1 MIELCAQKIHKTFF
15 SKTKRTPALRGVDI
29 SIKWGESIGIVGES
43 GSGKSTLV
51 KIMTLLER
59 PDRGTILLNSR
70 EVKSWLHAKKL
81 GFQKVVQPI
90 FQEAF
95 DSLNP
100 RKKIIELA
108 KEGLEIWK
116 VGEKKDRIKK
126 AEEVLSRLGIGSE
139 HWQKYPHELSG
150 GQRQRVAIAR
160 ALALEPKI
168 LIADEPTSALDTSV
182 QAEIV
187 KILIDL
193 KNGKMGMAVV
203 SHDLRVIRKTTDFC
217 YVMLA
222 GLVVEQGPTEQIFT
236 EPLHPYTKQLVSSIP
251 TLEGVETIAT
261 DLQPLAERGCPYQTR
276 CPISS
281 HRCETELPQIKIAA
295 NSHSARCHKI
305 GL

>member
-1 MIELCAQKIHKTFF
+1 MIELCAQEIHKIFF
-15 SKTKRTPALRGVDI
+15 SRTKRVCALRGVDV
-29 SIKWGESIGIVGES
+29 SINWGESIGIVGES

-59 PDRGTILLNSR
+59 PDSGSILLNSK
-70 EVKSWLHAKKL
+70 EVKSWSYAKKI

-100 RKKIIELA
+100 RMKIVELV
-108 KEGLEIWK
+108 KEGLEIW
-116 VGEKKDRIKK
+116 GIGKKSDRSKK
-126 AEEVLSRLGIGSE
+126 AEGVLSDLGIGSE

-160 ALALEPKI
+160 ALALEPMI

-193 KNGKMGMAVV
+193 KKNKMGIAVV
-203 SHDLRVIRKTTDFC
+203 SHDLRVVRKTADFC

-222 GLVVEQGPTEQIFT
+222 GLVVEQGPIELIFK

-251 TLEGVETIAT
+251 TLEGVEAT
-261 DLQPLAERGCPYQTR
+261 TAELKPLSERGCPYQTR
-276 CPISS
+276 CAMATGK
-281 HRCETELPQIKIAA
+281 CKVELPEMRMAA
-295 NSHSARCHKI
+295 NSRSVRCHAI
-305 GL
+305 EL